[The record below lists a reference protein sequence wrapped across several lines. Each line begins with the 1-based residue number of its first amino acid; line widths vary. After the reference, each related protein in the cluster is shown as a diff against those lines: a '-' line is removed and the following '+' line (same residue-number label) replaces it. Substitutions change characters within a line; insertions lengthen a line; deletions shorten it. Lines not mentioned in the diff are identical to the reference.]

1 MSTSSDRGLFVWH
14 EVGTTDLRAGEDF
27 YAKVAGWK
35 AESWS
40 QNPSYKLFVA
50 RREAKAGLYLITET
64 VNAVPTPP
72 SWLSYIGTPDVDA
85 TVRQTVELGGKVIVS
100 VYNVPSVGRMAH
112 LQDPQGAAF
121 AVSSQEQRSRYKDP
135 QFGDFSW
142 HEFLT
147 SNGLTAFDFYSKPVR
162 PGQDGSPDGHGSA
175 GDVPDFGYW
184 RPSTRRY
191 VQSGRIAAGRPSGFR
206 TSWSP
211 TRVEA
216 ESAKENGA
224 TVAHGPSEVPG
235 GDWVFTGIDPQGAM
249 FAAHSKKRV
258 AAPVTTKK
266 EAARKATTKTKD
278 AKPAAKKA
286 AGAKKKPARSARL
299 QASPQKNRSQTEVG
313 MKRLSIIALALFA
326 LSAQTSTGWVTL
338 FNGKDLNNFNQV
350 GTADW
355 KIVDGV
361 VQATTGAGHLVSKET
376 YTDFEIKVEFYAGPK
391 SNSGVY
397 VRLPDGSKITDKTC
411 YEANVFDNRPDQS
424 GRTGGIPNYAPPIA
438 IVNAEGKWNT

>member
-50 RREAKAGLYLITET
+50 RREPKAGLYLITET

-72 SWLSYIGTPDVDA
+72 SWLSYIGTADVDA
-85 TVRQTVELGGKVIVS
+85 TVRQSVELGGKVIVS
-100 VYNVPSVGRMAH
+100 AYNVPSVGRMAH

-135 QFGDFSW
+135 QLGDFSW
-142 HEFLT
+142 HELLT
-147 SNGLTAFDFYSKPVR
+147 SNWQTAFDFYSKLFGWEKMESMDMGPQGMYQIFGAGGHQLGGMFN
-162 PGQDGSPDGHGSA
+162 PGGLPPGGPLWIPYFMVADA
-175 GDVPDFGYW
+175 
-184 RPSTRRY
+184 RR
-191 VQSGRIAAGRPSGFR
+191 
-206 TSWSP
+206 T
-211 TRVEA
+211 A
-216 ESAKENGA
+216 ESAKEHGA

-266 EAARKATTKTKD
+266 EAANKETTKTKG

-286 AGAKKKPARSARL
+286 AGTKKTPARSARL
-299 QASPQKNRSQTEVG
+299 QASRKKTAS
-313 MKRLSIIALALFA
+313 KR
-326 LSAQTSTGWVTL
+326 
-338 FNGKDLNNFNQV
+338 
-350 GTADW
+350 
-355 KIVDGV
+355 
-361 VQATTGAGHLVSKET
+361 
-376 YTDFEIKVEFYAGPK
+376 
-391 SNSGVY
+391 
-397 VRLPDGSKITDKTC
+397 R
-411 YEANVFDNRPDQS
+411 
-424 GRTGGIPNYAPPIA
+424 
-438 IVNAEGKWNT
+438 